1 MPRKIKV
8 VEIEPSKPEEP
19 EEVTPAIEEQPLTP
33 EDKPQPDEIIV
44 DFNHAT
50 RVSKI
55 EKQQCNLCGMLL
67 SAKTLKYSHDR
78 NCKARKA
85 AEKQPIPRNIVKP
98 IQESQSYVMNE
109 PQPPVKMKKA
119 TIEAMKKQR
128 IADMIASTLTRN

>member
-1 MPRKIKV
+1 MPRKSKV

-19 EEVTPAIEEQPLTP
+19 EELTPAIEEQSLTL

-55 EKQQCNLCGMLL
+55 EKQQCNLRGMPL

-85 AEKQPIPRNIVKP
+85 AEKQPIPRNSQTNTRVP
-98 IQESQSYVMNE
+98 ILCHERATASRQDEESNNRSNE
-109 PQPPVKMKKA
+109 KTKNCGY
-119 TIEAMKKQR
+119 
-128 IADMIASTLTRN
+128 DS

>member
-19 EEVTPAIEEQPLTP
+19 EELTPAIEEQPLTL

-98 IQESQSYVMNE
+98 IQESQNITHE
-109 PQPPVKMKKA
+109 PQQPVKMKND
-119 TIEAMKKQR
+119 T
-128 IADMIASTLTRN
+128 

>member
-8 VEIEPSKPEEP
+8 VEIEPSQPEEP
-19 EEVTPAIEEQPLTP
+19 EELTPAIEEQPLTL

-78 NCKARKA
+78 NCKARQS
-85 AEKQPIPRNIVKP
+85 AEKQPIPRNIVK
-98 IQESQSYVMNE
+98 QEPQYQIANE
-109 PQPPVKMKKA
+109 PQQPVKMKKA

-128 IADMIASTLTRN
+128 IADVIASTLTRN

>member
-8 VEIEPSKPEEP
+8 VEVEPSKPEEP
-19 EEVTPAIEEQPLTP
+19 EELTPAIEEQPLTL

-50 RVSKI
+50 RVLKI

-67 SAKTLKYSHDR
+67 SAKTLKYAHDR

-85 AEKQPIPRNIVKP
+85 AEKQPRNIVKP

>member
-8 VEIEPSKPEEP
+8 VEFEPSKPEEP
-19 EEVTPAIEEQPLTP
+19 EDLPPAIEKQPLTH

-50 RVSKI
+50 IVLKI

-78 NCKARKA
+78 NCKARRA
-85 AEKQPIPRNIVKP
+85 AEKQPITRNIGKP
-98 IQESQSYVMNE
+98 IQESQSHVMNE

>member
-19 EEVTPAIEEQPLTP
+19 EELPRAIEEQPLTL
-33 EDKPQPDEIIV
+33 EDKPQPDEIIL

-55 EKQQCNLCGMLL
+55 EKQQCNLCCMLL

-78 NCKARKA
+78 NCEARKA
-85 AEKQPIPRNIVKP
+85 AEKQPIPRNIVK
-98 IQESQSYVMNE
+98 QEPQSHVMNE
-109 PQPPVKMKKA
+109 PQQPVKMKKA

-128 IADMIASTLTRN
+128 IADMIASTLPRN

>member
-8 VEIEPSKPEEP
+8 VEIEPNRPEEP
-19 EEVTPAIEEQPLTP
+19 EELPPAIEEQPLTL
-33 EDKPQPDEIIV
+33 EDKPQPAEIIV

-85 AEKQPIPRNIVKP
+85 AEKQPIPRNIVK
-98 IQESQSYVMNE
+98 QESQSYVMNE
-109 PQPPVKMKKA
+109 PQQPVKMKKA

>member
-19 EEVTPAIEEQPLTP
+19 EELTPAIEEQPLTL

-85 AEKQPIPRNIVKP
+85 AEKQPIPRNIVK
-98 IQESQSYVMNE
+98 QESQSYVMNE
-109 PQPPVKMKKA
+109 PPVKMKKA